1 MGTLSSWA
9 LLGNTLECSLLGG
22 QLGQRLKTRQMHVF
36 SDPGIS
42 HKAILGRRDSVSKGV
57 EIGKLKCGRLTEK
70 ASLALGLGR
79 EGAASPARWQDILVP
94 ARTGLSRQ

>member
-1 MGTLSSWA
+1 M
-9 LLGNTLECSLLGG
+9 
-22 QLGQRLKTRQMHVF
+22 
-36 SDPGIS
+36 
-42 HKAILGRRDSVSKGV
+42 SKGV

-94 ARTGLSRQ
+94 VPARTGLSRQ